1 MSEKMSERAENTVFN
16 KLIDNF
22 FITERF
28 RVKESTFSHYKN
40 ITDSHIRP
48 ELGQTRLCDI
58 DSTAVERFSY
68 KLMTDGR
75 KDGNGG
81 LSAKTVRDILS
92 ILKMIL
98 AYGTEKGY
106 FDEKVL
112 KFSLPRVKKQK
123 ADILKKEETK
133 ILKSKALESRDAYKF
148 GVFLCLYTGLRI
160 GEICALRWED
170 IDLINGVLYV
180 NRTMLRIYSTDEKPQ
195 KKTKIITDAPKTESG
210 RRAIPLPAAVCRE
223 LKIRSINNPSCYVLT
238 NSTKYIEPR
247 LYYSKYKNFLKECG
261 VSDHSFHA
269 LRHTF
274 ATQCASLGFDPK
286 SLSEILG
293 HSDVK
298 ITLERYVHP
307 SMDIKR
313 NYMNKLD

>member
-1 MSEKMSERAENTVFN
+1 MSKKHETIIFN
-16 KLIDNF
+16 NIIDAF

-40 ITDSHIRP
+40 ITDSRIRSEFGHLRP
-48 ELGQTRLCDI
+48 DDI
-58 DSTAVERFSY
+58 DSTAVELFSH

-75 KDGNGG
+75 RDGNGG

-98 AYGTEKGY
+98 AYGIKKGY
-106 FDEKVL
+106 FDEDIL
-112 KFSLPRVKKQK
+112 EFSLPKVNKQK
-123 ADILKKEETK
+123 PDILKKEEVK
-133 ILKSKALESRDAYKF
+133 ILKQKALESRDTYKF

-170 IDLINGVLYV
+170 IDLINGVLSV
-180 NRTMLRIYSTDEKPQ
+180 NRTMLRIYSADEKSR
-195 KKTKIITDAPKTESG
+195 KKTKIITDSPKTESG
-210 RRAIPLPAAVCRE
+210 RRDIPLPSSVCAE
-223 LKIRSINNPSCYVLT
+223 LRNRNINDPSCYILT
-238 NSTKYIEPR
+238 NSSKYIEPR
-247 LYYSKYKNFLKECG
+247 LYYSKYKKFLKECG

-274 ATQCASLGFDPK
+274 ATRCASLGFDPK

-313 NYMNKLD
+313 TYMNKLD